1 MFVYDN
7 RQDVRKSARF
17 DVMQA
22 FMRLDDTRKLAL
34 FDKLDEV
41 APGAFDRTVNLFW
54 PQANRVD
61 AQRLRSY
68 MSRRVAAND
77 RY

>member
-1 MFVYDN
+1 MFVNDN
-7 RQDVRKSARF
+7 RLDGRKGAQF

-34 FDKLDEV
+34 FDKLDQV
-41 APGAFDRTVNLFW
+41 APGAFDRTVTLFW

-61 AQRLRSY
+61 ARRLRGY

-77 RY
+77 TR